1 MYRNSW
7 RFLFN
12 FGRVMAIENLKLH
25 LILPL
30 LFSTIA
36 KKISINFLR
45 FLLNFGQITAIK
57 NLYKPLI
64 LQLLFIYNIAKEHP
78 STNIWL
84 P

>member
-1 MYRNSW
+1 
-7 RFLFN
+7 
-12 FGRVMAIENLKLH
+12 MAIENLKLH